1 MISSLWICITWHLRE
16 GGWSESCCPRAE
28 RTVDHASQ
36 LWLWGWEHNITYVW
50 FSRKITRI
58 SSLARP
64 WKSQTCNTQV
74 QKEKKTAE
82 EGWRIPAWRILIK
95 SGDNEKDGAFWHPH
109 IPVNNTFSTLRK
121 GEQMPYQYLQSI
133 SKVCTIMCENFISIG
148 QLWRAWQG

>member
-1 MISSLWICITWHLRE
+1 MRIFSIKNDFYGRLRVLFLVQHTSL
-16 GGWSESCCPRAE
+16 A
-28 RTVDHASQ
+28 
-36 LWLWGWEHNITYVW
+36 HNFGYEDGNIILHNVW

-95 SGDNEKDGAFWHPH
+95 SGDNEKGGAFWHPH
-109 IPVNNTFSTLRK
+109 IPVNNIFPTLRK
-121 GEQMPYQYLQSI
+121 GDQMPYQYLQSI